1 MNQPS
6 PKPGAGQPVRFVE
19 RRHCPVC
26 RSTDLRTVMVCDF
39 ADEPIATVLRGLYG
53 RDPERLR
60 GWNYHLEQC
69 ARCECIFQ
77 KYYGDEAFLDE
88 LYTEWLEGH
97 IADDPDAYAPWRK
110 ILAEPRKSR
119 DGHEIL
125 MAAAYLGKPVEGLK
139 TLDYGMGFGLWARVA
154 LALGT
159 ASHGFALSSARVAY
173 ARVPGARGKGVKI
186 ASQADLDR
194 GDGGFDYVN
203 SEMVLEHLANPG
215 DEARRLAANLRPGGL
230 LKITVPSGV
239 EVLDR
244 IRRGTWNAGKYSR
257 DSLTA
262 VQPLEHLNAFTRKTM
277 DELGRLA
284 GLKPVRIPYRHRFAF
299 ARHRGTVPLAPKD
312 LAIAIIRP
320 WHRFHNK
327 ANLHYWYRKP
337 A

>member
-1 MNQPS
+1 MNQPL
-6 PKPGAGQPVRFVE
+6 KPGAEPPVRFVE

-26 RSTDLRTVMVCDF
+26 RSADSRTVMVCDF

-77 KYYGDEAFLDE
+77 KWFGDEAFLDE
-88 LYTEWLEGH
+88 LYTYWLEGH
-97 IADDPDAYAPWRK
+97 IADDPDSYAPWQK

-119 DGHEIL
+119 DGHEVL
-125 MAAAYLGKPVEGLK
+125 MAAAYLGRKVGALK
-139 TLDYGMGFGLWARVA
+139 TLDYGMGFGTWARVA
-154 LALGT
+154 LALG
-159 ASHGFALSSARVAY
+159 ADSHGFDLSPTCVAY
-173 ARVPGARGKGVKI
+173 ARGKGIRIV
-186 ASQADLDR
+186 SRDDLDR
-194 GDGGFDYVN
+194 GGGGFDYIN
-203 SEMVLEHLANPG
+203 TEMVLEHLENPG

-230 LKITVPSGV
+230 LKVTVPSGD

-244 IRRGTWNAGKYSR
+244 IRRGTWDAPKYSK

-277 DELGRLA
+277 DELARIA
-284 GLKPVRIPYRHRFAF
+284 GVTPVRMPYRHRFAF
-299 ARHRGTVPLAPKD
+299 LGHRGAVPLSPKD
-312 LAIAIIRP
+312 LAISMVRP
-320 WHRFHNK
+320 WYRFNNA

-337 A
+337 G